1 MNEFLQLLIVGI
13 GQVEG
18 SKWVTLGQVTY

>member
-18 SKWVTLGQVTY
+18 SKWVTLG